1 MNRLSFWLAA
11 GIWVLVLKP
20 ALSGH
25 EEGVAAYT
33 MSDFDTARTE
43 FLHASGVGDQ
53 RSQYMLGLIYDRG
66 LGIRR
71 DPIEAMKWYRMAA
84 NQGHI
89 LAQYMLGM
97 LHSSGFDGTTRA
109 RSNAVR
115 VGGAAAT
122 PSQRLGIA
130 YVEALKWLT
139 LAAKQGLAQAQY
151 SLGLMYATG
160 SGIPEDFV
168 AAHFWWTVAVECGSD
183 QARNKLLLLEGVMTE
198 TGLKEAKRL
207 AIEWEV
213 VQ

>member
-1 MNRLSFWLAA
+1 MLF
-11 GIWVLVLKP
+11 LKP

-25 EEGVAAYT
+25 EEGLVAYT
-33 MSDFDTARTE
+33 MSDFHTARTE
-43 FLHASGVGDQ
+43 FLRESGVGNQ

-66 LGIRR
+66 LGIQR
-71 DPIEAMKWYRMAA
+71 DPFEAMKWYRMAA
-84 NQGHI
+84 NQGHV

-97 LHSSGFDGTTRA
+97 MHSSGFDGATRA

-115 VGGAAAT
+115 IGGAAAT

-139 LAAKQGLAQAQY
+139 LAAKQGLPQAQY

-160 SGIPEDFV
+160 SGIPEDFI
-168 AAHFWWTVAVECGSD
+168 AAHFWWTVATERGSD
-183 QARNKLLLLEGVMTE
+183 HARNKLLLLEGVMTE
-198 TGLKEAKRL
+198 TSLKEARRL
-207 AIEWEV
+207 AIEWEA